1 MHSYDAGQH
10 KQAAASDGS
19 PGTESTQL
27 SLLSA
32 ALMRS
37 DTGRLGELS
46 TADLTKIST

>member
-10 KQAAASDGS
+10 KPAAASDGS
-19 PGTESTQL
+19 PGPESKQL
-27 SLLSA
+27 SLSSA

-37 DTGRLGELS
+37 DTRRLGELS